1 LFLKWFD
8 YWLKDAK
15 NDVLQRPKV
24 QAYLMGTNAWKYYDS
39 WPIKTAAQ
47 RRFYLHSE
55 GTANGRLGTGML
67 ADGTPAN
74 EKADSFISNPL
85 DPVPSNGGGCCDADS
100 AKDQA
105 TLELRKDVL
114 VYSSGAL
121 TRGLAAMGEV
131 RAVLYVSSSTP
142 DADLT
147 LKLVD
152 AGPNGEAFNLYD
164 TVLRLRYR
172 DGVEKPK
179 LMVPGQI
186 YRVELSGIV
195 TGNEF
200 LPGHLIRIEVAGSN
214 FPLFERN
221 LQTGGRNYD
230 ETVPQSATIRVY
242 HDHEHASYVEFTVTP
257 AGR

>member
-1 LFLKWFD
+1 
-8 YWLKDAK
+8 
-15 NDVLQRPKV
+15 
-24 QAYLMGTNAWKYYDS
+24 
-39 WPIKTAAQ
+39 
-47 RRFYLHSE
+47 
-55 GTANGRLGTGML
+55 
-67 ADGTPAN
+67 
-74 EKADSFISNPL
+74 
-85 DPVPSNGGGCCDADS
+85 
-100 AKDQA
+100 
-105 TLELRKDVL
+105 
-114 VYSSGAL
+114 
-121 TRGLAAMGEV
+121 MGEV